1 MSRSP
6 RRAKRSVLTVAQ
18 YRQGAKEHDLQAG
31 LIQYLKL
38 HARTDVHYFAIPN
51 AAKRSWRTAAAMK
64 AEGLTAGVADL
75 CFMLDGGRVAWL
87 ELKTGNEKQTDVQL
101 VFEQICNTL
110 GHPYMVARTFDT
122 AVAILRSWR
131 ILKEI
136 R

>member
-6 RRAKRSVLTVAQ
+6 RRAKRTVMSVAQ
-18 YRQGAKEHDLQAG
+18 YRQGAREHNLQAG

-51 AAKRSWRTAAAMK
+51 AAKRSWRDAAKMK
-64 AEGLTAGVADL
+64 AEGLRAGVADL
-75 CFMLDGGRVAWL
+75 CFMMSGGRVAWL
-87 ELKTGNEKQTDVQL
+87 ELKIDNEKQTAEQVM
-101 VFEQICNTL
+101 FETICNVL

-136 R
+136 K

>member
-1 MSRSP
+1 MPRSS
-6 RRAKRSVLTVAQ
+6 RRAKASVLTVAQ
-18 YRQGAKEHDLQAG
+18 YRQTVKEHDLQAG
-31 LIQYLKL
+31 LIRYLKL

-51 AAKRSWRTAAAMK
+51 AAKRSWQTAAKMK
-64 AEGLTAGVADL
+64 AEGLSAGVADL
-75 CFMLDGGRVAWL
+75 CFMLTGGRAAWL
-87 ELKTGNEKQTDVQL
+87 ELKIKNEKQTDEQL
-101 VFEQICNTL
+101 AFEQICNAL